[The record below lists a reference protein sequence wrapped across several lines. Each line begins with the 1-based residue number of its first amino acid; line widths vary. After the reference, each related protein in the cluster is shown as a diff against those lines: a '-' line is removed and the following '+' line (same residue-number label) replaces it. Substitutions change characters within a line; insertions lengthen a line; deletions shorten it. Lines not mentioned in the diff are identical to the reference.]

1 MADQTVT
8 CPHCHQEIPL
18 TQALTAQL
26 STHIRADL
34 EQDHQRQIKQLEEQ
48 LERDKKRWW
57 AVAQAKAE
65 EKQGK
70 QLKDLLAQVKEKEQQ
85 LKAAD
90 DMELALR
97 KKTRQLEEQAQKQ
110 KLEMERQLDLER
122 AKIRAE
128 AKQQESEV
136 QQNKLKEKDKQIEI
150 MKKTIEDLKRQ
161 SEQGSMQI
169 QGEVGEDALKD
180 VLMSNFPRDLI
191 EDVPTGIQGAD
202 LMQRINAQIG
212 PAIATILWESKN
224 TKAFTDSWLPKL
236 KQDQEST
243 KADLAILVS
252 SVLPKDFPHF
262 GIKAGVW
269 VVDPKFVVPLATA
282 MRLHLTEVAKVKMS
296 LQGKDAKMD
305 LLHQY
310 LTGNEFRNRIENIV
324 LTFMQMKE
332 DLDAEKRSFVRIWS
346 KREKQLEKVM
356 LSTSGVYGDL
366 QGIIGGALPQIEQL
380 ETESIHTAQIPAGK
394 SLFDE

>member
-18 TQALTAQL
+18 TEALTAQL
-26 STHIRADL
+26 SKHIRADL
-34 EQDHQRQIKQLEEQ
+34 EASHRRELHKLEER
-48 LERDKKRWW
+48 LENDKKRLW
-57 AVAQAKAE
+57 AVAQTKAE

-70 QLKDLLAQVKEKEQQ
+70 QLKDLMAQVKEKEEQ

-90 DMELALR
+90 DMELQLR

-110 KLEMERQLDLER
+110 KLEMERQLDAER

-128 AKQQESEV
+128 AKKQELEV

-180 VLMSNFPRDLI
+180 VLTNNFPRDVI
-191 EDVPTGIQGAD
+191 DDVPTGIQGAD
-202 LMQRINAQIG
+202 LIQRINAQVG
-212 PAIATILWESKN
+212 PTTATILWESKN
-224 TKAFTDSWLPKL
+224 TKSFTESWLPKL

-243 KADLAILVS
+243 KANLAILVS
-252 SVLPKDFPHF
+252 SVLPKDLPHF
-262 GIKAGVW
+262 GIKSGIWIVE
-269 VVDPKFVVPLATA
+269 PKFVIPLATA
-282 MRLHLTEVAKVKMS
+282 LRLHLTEVAKIKVS
-296 LQGKDAKMD
+296 LKGKDAKMD

-324 LTFMQMKE
+324 LTFIQMKE
-332 DLDAEKRSFVRIWS
+332 DLEAEKRSLVRIWS
-346 KREKQLEKVM
+346 KREKQLDKVM

-380 ETESIHTAQIPAGK
+380 ELESTQTAQISAGK